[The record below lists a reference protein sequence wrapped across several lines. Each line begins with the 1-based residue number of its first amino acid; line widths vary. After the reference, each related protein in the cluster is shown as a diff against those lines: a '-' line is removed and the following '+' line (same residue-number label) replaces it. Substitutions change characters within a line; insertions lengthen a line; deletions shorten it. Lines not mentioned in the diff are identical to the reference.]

1 MLKKLRKALKANHTF
16 NAEFDAEYGWVI
28 FSNYSMLQEFESR
41 NLERNH
47 KEAWYQGHIWSMIET
62 FFNRINNLDAVVGGS
77 ASMGSKKR
85 KN

>member
-1 MLKKLRKALKANHTF
+1 
-16 NAEFDAEYGWVI
+16 
-28 FSNYSMLQEFESR
+28 MLQEFESK